1 MKVVLICLLLAAV
14 VYGIPTYDVEADGPG
29 DYQYGSEQLEK
40 ENKEIFVGAILSII
54 LNEISQIIQRAILGK

>member
-1 MKVVLICLLLAAV
+1 MKVVLICLLLATV
-14 VYGIPTYDVEADGPG
+14 VYGMPTYDVEDGPA

-54 LNEISQIIQRAILGK
+54 LNEISQIIQRAIIGK